1 MYRPSNISGKD
12 INIALTEIQELQEI
26 VGNLTMDNMRRD
38 EEIARLREE
47 NVNVKQERQSLTK

>member
-1 MYRPSNISGKD
+1 MNISGKD
-12 INIALTEIQELQEI
+12 INIALTEIQELQEM

-38 EEIARLREE
+38 EEIARLKEE